1 MFKKTSG
8 SAILALAILAFISPA
23 CPAKEPAKPALLA
36 QGAKLA
42 TVPSANKYSNQN
54 QKKAAK
60 EPINTYEITTVLA
73 APYSGI
79 ITPAAAEFINN
90 AIDKANTDKFDLVLI
105 QLDTPGGLD
114 GSMRNIIKKILASKV
129 PVAVYVSPQGA
140 RAASAGVFI
149 AMASDIVAMAPGTNI
164 GAAHPVMLASIP
176 SVGGGKEGKGED
188 PMEAKILNDASAY
201 MKSITQQKKRNVEWA
216 INAVTKSDSISAE
229 EALKAG
235 VTDILAGNM
244 ADFFVKINGRE
255 LPELGRI
262 KIGTPR
268 VETVNQTPRQRL
280 LATIADPNIAMILM
294 SLGAAG
300 LFIELYNPGL
310 ILPGVVGTVSLVLG
324 FYAFQTLSANFAGIL
339 LILLGFVFFIAEIKV
354 LSYGLL
360 TLGGV
365 ISIILGSLMLFN
377 NPSLGGLAISMHIL
391 GSTLITLVAITALL
405 AWIVI
410 KAQLREVVTGI
421 ESLAGKKGLAKSALT
436 PKGTVLVEGELWE
449 AESVSGDLAENAE
462 VMVVSVQGFKIKVRG
477 A

>member
-1 MFKKTSG
+1 MFRKFAG
-8 SAILALAILAFISPA
+8 SAVLITAVLILVSPA
-23 CPAKEPAKPALLA
+23 YPAKEPAK
-36 QGAKLA
+36 
-42 TVPSANKYSNQN
+42 V
-54 QKKAAK
+54 
-60 EPINTYEITTVLA
+60 YEINTVLA

-79 ITPAAAEFINN
+79 ITPAASEFISN
-90 AIDKANTDKFDLVLI
+90 AIEKANDGKFDLIVI

-114 GSMRNIIKKILASKV
+114 SSMRDIIKKILASKV

-149 AMASDIVAMAPGTNI
+149 AMASGIVAMAPGTNI
-164 GAAHPVMLASIP
+164 GAAHPVMLGSLP
-176 SVGGGKEGKGED
+176 SVGGDKEGKGKD

-216 INAVTKSDSISAE
+216 IKAVTKSDSISAE

-235 VTDILAGNM
+235 VTDIIAADM
-244 ADFFVKINGRE
+244 ADFFIKINGRE

-262 KIGTPR
+262 KVENPR
-268 VETVNQTPRQRL
+268 VETLSQTRRQRF
-280 LATIADPNIAMILM
+280 LATITDPNIAMILM

-310 ILPGVVGTVSLVLG
+310 VLPGVVGAVAMVLG
-324 FYAFQTLSANFAGIL
+324 FYSFQTLSANFAGVL
-339 LILLGFVFFIAEIKV
+339 LILLGFIFFIVEIKV

-377 NPSLGGLAISMHIL
+377 TPSMGGLSISMHIL
-391 GSTLITLVAITALL
+391 GSTLITLVAVTAIL

-410 KAQLREVVTGI
+410 KAQLRGVVTGI
-421 ESLAGKKGLAKSALT
+421 ESLAGKKGRAKGVLA

-449 AESVSGDLAENAE
+449 AESVSGDIPQDAE
-462 VMVVSVQGFKIKVRG
+462 VRVVSVHGFKIKVRKD
-477 A
+477 